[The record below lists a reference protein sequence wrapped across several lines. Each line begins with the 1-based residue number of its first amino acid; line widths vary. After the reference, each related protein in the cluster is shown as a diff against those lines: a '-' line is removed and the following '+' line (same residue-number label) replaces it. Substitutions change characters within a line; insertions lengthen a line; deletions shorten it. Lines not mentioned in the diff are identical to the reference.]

1 MIDFH
6 KYLTVPYV
14 EGGRTLAG
22 LDCWGL
28 ILLIREEMGLGELP
42 DIGGAVAS
50 QPLAVDRAHSEV
62 SPQLDRCAAEPGAV
76 AAVFR
81 GRLFVHA
88 GAVISV
94 DGRLAVI
101 ETNPRVPPRILWLAD
116 FERTYF
122 KVVYYRDRNLP
133 EQVRGSAV

>member
-1 MIDFH
+1 MIDLQQ
-6 KYLTVPYV
+6 YLSVPYL
-14 EGGRTLAG
+14 EGGRDLAG

-28 ILLIREEMGLGELP
+28 VLMVRQALGLGPLP
-42 DIGGAVAS
+42 SIGGAVAS
-50 QPLAVDRAHSEV
+50 QPLAVDRAHSAV
-62 SPQLDRCAAEPGAV
+62 SVELDVCAPEPGAV
-76 AAVFR
+76 AAVFKR
-81 GRLFVHA
+81 QLFVHA
-88 GAVISV
+88 GVVVRI

-133 EQVRGSAV
+133 EQAGR